1 MTSELWNDLT
11 GMDRVHA
18 ILSAQ
23 LLKRT
28 KSAQS
33 KPRIRRGTNESLEAY
48 ARRKKNL
55 KWGIPFAHQE
65 DHTPYT
71 FDPLP
76 PMKAQHL

>member
-28 KSAQS
+28 QRAQS

-55 KWGIPFAHQE
+55 KWGLPFAPQ
-65 DHTPYT
+65 DADALYT

-76 PMKAQHL
+76 PMKAKHL

>member
-28 KSAQS
+28 QS
-33 KPRIRRGTNESLEAY
+33 KPRIRRGSHETIEAY
-48 ARRKKNL
+48 TWRKNKL
-55 KWGIPFAHQE
+55 KWGDSSPSQ
-65 DHTPYT
+65 DDTSLT

-76 PMKAQHL
+76 PMMAKHL